1 MNKIK
6 DICRKRCVSFSFIL
20 RIVMIISLILAIWKK
35 DYVWVVGTFIG
46 IFISILPSILKRDT
60 KFTLPW
66 ILDFLIALVTI
77 LHMGGRL
84 LDFYYTIENYQII
97 TRFFISILVAFI
109 SLAMIYVLD
118 EHWDGLKMDKY
129 AMGFLTIIFT
139 MTIGVF
145 LEFIKWINITGEYY
159 VRSNQVLMVNLSA
172 DTIAGII
179 IAIIGVNLIK
189 SGRFEKI
196 TDEFGNQIDE
206 MVIDKLERRQ
216 RNKKI
221 NREQ

>member
-6 DICRKRCVSFSFIL
+6 DVCRKQCVSVSFIL
-20 RIVMIISLILAIWKK
+20 RIVMVISLILAVWKE

-46 IFISILPSILKRDT
+46 FFISILPSILKRDT

-66 ILDFLIALVTI
+66 ILDLLIALVTI

-84 LDFYYTIENYQII
+84 LNFYYTIENYQII
-97 TRFFISILVAFI
+97 TRFFISTLVAFI
-109 SLAMIYVLD
+109 GLAMIYVLD

-129 AMGFLTIIFT
+129 AMGFVTVIFT
-139 MTIGVF
+139 MAIGVF
-145 LEFIKWINITGEYY
+145 LEFIKWLNITGTYY
-159 VRSNQVLMVNLSA
+159 EKTNQVLMINLSA
-172 DTIAGII
+172 DTVAGII

-196 TDEFGNQIDE
+196 TDEFGNQIDK
-206 MVIDKLERRQ
+206 MVIDRLEKRSQ
-216 RNKKI
+216 KKK
-221 NREQ
+221 NTK

>member
-6 DICRKRCVSFSFIL
+6 DACRKKCVSFSFIL
-20 RIVMIISLILAIWKK
+20 RIVMIISLILAIWRK
-35 DYVWVVGTFIG
+35 DYVWVAGTFIG
-46 IFISILPSILKRDT
+46 LFISILPSILKRDT

-109 SLAMIYVLD
+109 GLAMIYVLD

-129 AMGFLTIIFT
+129 AMGFVTVIFT
-139 MTIGVF
+139 MAIGVF
-145 LEFIKWINITGEYY
+145 LEFIKWINITGTYY
-159 VRSNQVLMVNLSA
+159 VRSNHVLMINLSA
-172 DTIAGII
+172 DTVAGII

-189 SGRFEKI
+189 SGRFDKI
-196 TDEFGNQIDE
+196 TDEFGNQIDK
-206 MVIDKLERRQ
+206 MVIEKLENRN

-221 NREQ
+221 NEEQ

>member
-1 MNKIK
+1 MGKIK
-6 DICRKRCVSFSFIL
+6 NICRKRCFSFTFLL
-20 RIVMIISLILAIWKK
+20 RIVMIISIILAVWKK
-35 DYVWVVGTFIG
+35 DWVWVVGTFIG
-46 IFISILPSILKRDT
+46 LFISFLPSIIKKDA

-84 LDFYYTIENYQII
+84 FDYYYTIENYQII

-109 SLAMIYVLD
+109 ALSMIYILD

-129 AMGFLTIIFT
+129 ATAFITVIFT
-139 MTIGVF
+139 MAVGVF
-145 LEFIKWINITGEYY
+145 LEFVKYLNVTGTYY
-159 VRSNQVLMVNLSA
+159 VKTNHVLMLNLSA

-189 SGRFEKI
+189 TGKFEEI
-196 TDEFGNQIDE
+196 TDDFGNQIDK
-206 MVIDKLERRQ
+206 MVIERFEKRSA
-216 RNKKI
+216 KKK
-221 NREQ
+221 